1 MRMTRPF
8 LLLLLMSGLLF
19 FFGLGN
25 HELQGSTESR
35 VAGIAMEM
43 HLTQDWVT
51 PHLLGEPFLEK
62 PPLSLWLD
70 AGAIQLFGGTPLAV
84 RLASA
89 FAGLFTVL
97 ALFAFLRKIGRPT
110 LLAWTAAAMLA
121 TMASYLGNARQVG
134 EDALLSLGV
143 TLALLAFFR
152 AIEQPAQGHR
162 TLCTWCVFAL
172 GIVISTLS
180 KGVLGL
186 ALPGIVIFVYL
197 VTQSLIDKRFTLG
210 NWLRPALFTALGLI
224 PLLIWLVLLY
234 QRGGLHAVG
243 EVLWANS
250 VGRFSGSFTSAGHYE
265 PFYYYLAKLPE
276 SFLPWNLL
284 VYLGLWTLRKRLV
297 AHRHLLFATVW
308 ILAQFTML
316 TLASSKRMVYLMSM
330 APAAAI
336 IAAEYAVVILE
347 WLRRRSASSP
357 FSAKLVQYHRPLAM
371 GLMALVV
378 GGYLVAAALE
388 SRSDIKNSFKPLTD
402 QVIELQ
408 AHGKQVALFQ
418 PEERLASTVFYTQ
431 RQQQVLMTEAELSA
445 FLAASPDNVAIVDQG
460 LKIPAPSAPVK
471 VLSSITI
478 GGKRLYYFYG
488 Q

>member
-8 LLLLLMSGLLF
+8 LLLLLLGGLLF

-70 AGAIQLFGGTPLAV
+70 AGAIQLFGGTTLAV

-110 LLAWTAAAMLA
+110 VLAWTAAAMLA

-143 TLALLAFFR
+143 CLALLAFYR
-152 AIEQPAQGHR
+152 ATEQRAQGKPS
-162 TLCTWCVFAL
+162 LGAWAVFIL
-172 GIVISTLS
+172 GIAISTLS

-197 VTQSLIDKRFTLG
+197 VSQSLIDKRLTFG
-210 NWLRPALFTALGLI
+210 DWLRPALFTVLGLI

-250 VGRFSGSFTSAGHYE
+250 VGRFSGSFTAAGHYE
-265 PFYYYLAKLPE
+265 PFHYYLAKLPQA
-276 SFLPWNLL
+276 FLPWNLL
-284 VYLGLWTLRKRLV
+284 VYLGLWNLRKRLV
-297 AHRHLLFATVW
+297 DNRHLLLATVW
-308 ILAQFTML
+308 ILAQFTLL
-316 TLASSKRMVYLMSM
+316 TLASSKRMVYLVSM

-336 IAAEYAVVILE
+336 IAAEYAAVILE
-347 WLRRRSASSP
+347 WLRRRSATSP
-357 FSAKLVQYHRPLAM
+357 FSATLVKHHRPLAM

-378 GGYLVAAALE
+378 VGYLVAAALE
-388 SRSDIKNSFKPLTD
+388 SRSDAKESFKPLTD
-402 QVIELQ
+402 RIIELQ
-408 AHGKQVALFQ
+408 AQGKQVALFY

-431 RQQQVLMTEAELSA
+431 RQQQVLMTEAELNA
-445 FLAASPDNVAIVDQG
+445 FLAASPDHVVIVNQGVNVPTP
-460 LKIPAPSAPVK
+460 PAPIK

-478 GGKRLYYFYG
+478 GGKRLYHFYG

>member
-1 MRMTRPF
+1 MTRPF
-8 LLLLLMSGLLF
+8 LLLLLLSGLLF

-97 ALFAFLRKIGRPT
+97 ALFVFLRKIGRPT
-110 LLAWTAAAMLA
+110 LLAWTAAAMLV

-134 EDALLSLGV
+134 EDALLCLGV
-143 TLALLAFFR
+143 TLALLAFYR
-152 AIEQPAQGHR
+152 ANEQRSQNNPSLGA
-162 TLCTWCVFAL
+162 WSVFAL

-197 VTQSLIDKRFTLG
+197 VTQSLIDKRFDLG

-224 PLLIWLVLLY
+224 PLLIWLCLLY
-234 QRGGLHAVG
+234 QRGGMQAVG

-250 VGRFSGSFTSAGHYE
+250 VGRFSGSFTAAGHYE

-276 SFLPWNLL
+276 AFLPWNLL
-284 VYLGLWTLRKRLV
+284 VYLGLWSLRKRLV
-297 AHRHLLFATVW
+297 DNRHLLFASVW
-308 ILAQFTML
+308 FLAQFTLL
-316 TLASSKRMVYLMSM
+316 TLASSKRMVYMVSM

-336 IAAEYAVVILE
+336 IAAEYSALILE
-347 WLRRRSASSP
+347 WLRGRSATSA
-357 FSAKLVQYHRPLAM
+357 FSAKLVKLHRPLAM
-371 GLMALVV
+371 GLLALVV
-378 GGYLVAAALE
+378 CGYLVAAARE
-388 SRSDIKNSFKPLTD
+388 SRSDLKNSFKPLTD

-408 AHGKQVALFQ
+408 AHGKQVALYH
-418 PEERLASTVFYTQ
+418 PEERLASTVFYTR
-431 RQQQVLMTEAELSA
+431 RQQQVLMSEAELTA
-445 FLAASPDNVAIVDQG
+445 FLAASPDNVVIVDQG
-460 LKIPAPSAPVK
+460 QNVSPPAAPIK
-471 VLSSITI
+471 VLANITI
-478 GGKRLYYFYG
+478 GGKRFYTFYG

>member
-1 MRMTRPF
+1 MTRPF
-8 LLLLLMSGLLF
+8 LLLLLMSCLLF

-25 HELQGSTESR
+25 RELQGSTESR

-70 AGAIQLFGGTPLAV
+70 SGAIQLFGGTPLAV
-84 RLASA
+84 RMASA

-97 ALFAFLRKIGRPT
+97 ALFAFMRKIGRPT
-110 LLAWTAAAMLA
+110 LLAWTAAAMLV

-152 AIEQPAQGHR
+152 ATEQRAQGNQ
-162 TLCTWCVFAL
+162 TLGAWCVFVL

-186 ALPGIVIFVYL
+186 ALPGVVIFAYL
-197 VTQSLIDKRFTLG
+197 VSQSLIDKRFTFG
-210 NWLRPALFTALGLI
+210 NWLRPALFTAIGLI
-224 PLLIWLVLLY
+224 PLLIWLVLLH
-234 QRGGLHAVG
+234 QRGGMEAVTQ
-243 EVLWANS
+243 VLWANS
-250 VGRFSGSFTSAGHYE
+250 VGRFSGSFTTAGHYE

-284 VYLGLWTLRKRLV
+284 VYLGLWNLRKRLV
-297 AHRHLLFATVW
+297 ENRHLLFATVW
-308 ILAQFTML
+308 FLAQFTLL
-316 TLASSKRMVYLMSM
+316 TLASSKRMVYMMSM

-336 IAAEYAVVILE
+336 IAAEYAAVILE
-347 WLRRRSASSP
+347 WLRRRSATST
-357 FSAKLVQYHRPLAM
+357 FSAKLVKHHRPLAM
-371 GLMALVV
+371 GLLALVV
-378 GGYLVAAALE
+378 CGYLAAAVLE
-388 SRSDIKNSFKPLTD
+388 SRSDLKNSFKPLTD

-431 RQQQVLMTEAELSA
+431 RQQQVLMTEDELTT
-445 FLAASPDNVAIVDQG
+445 FLAASPDNVVIIDQG
-460 LKIPAPSAPVK
+460 LKVSMPVAPIK
-471 VLSSITI
+471 VLANVTI
-478 GGKRLYYFYG
+478 GGKRFYNFYG

>member
-1 MRMTRPF
+1 MTRPF
-8 LLLLLMSGLLF
+8 LILLLMSGLLF

-43 HLTQDWVT
+43 HLTRDWVT

-97 ALFAFLRKIGRPT
+97 ALFAFLRKIGRPSV
-110 LLAWTAAAMLA
+110 LAWTAAAMLA

-152 AIEQPAQGHR
+152 ATEQRTQGKPALGA
-162 TLCTWCVFAL
+162 WCVFAL

-186 ALPGIVIFVYL
+186 ALPGIVIFAYL
-197 VTQSLIDKRFTLG
+197 VSQSLIDKRFSFG
-210 NWLRPALFTALGLI
+210 DWLRPALFTALGLI

-234 QRGGLHAVG
+234 QRGGMQAVG

-250 VGRFSGSFTSAGHYE
+250 VGRFSGSFTAAGHYE

-276 SFLPWNLL
+276 AFLPWNLL
-284 VYLGLWTLRKRLV
+284 VYLGLWSLRKRLV
-297 AHRHLLFATVW
+297 DNRHLLLATVW
-308 ILAQFTML
+308 ILAQFTLL
-316 TLASSKRMVYLMSM
+316 TLASSKRLVYLMSM

-336 IAAEYAVVILE
+336 IAAEYSLVILE
-347 WLRRRSASSP
+347 WLRRRSATSP
-357 FSAKLVQYHRPLAM
+357 FSAKLVKHHRPLAM

-378 GGYLVAAALE
+378 CAYLVAATLE
-388 SRSDIKNSFKPLTD
+388 SRSDLKNSFKPLTD

-408 AHGKQVALFQ
+408 AQGKQVALFH

-431 RQQQVLMTEAELSA
+431 RQQQVLMTEAELTA

-460 LKIPAPSAPVK
+460 QNVPTPAAPIK
-471 VLSSITI
+471 VLSTITI
-478 GGKRLYYFYG
+478 GGKRLYNFYG